1 MADGEKRQKAQV
13 TIAGSDV
20 VVRSEVVHE
29 RRRVAQATL
38 LLLLL
43 LLALLQGE
51 HAQPLLVLRVR
62 VGRLQVRLVDADVGV
77 RLGIG
82 LVLRVRR
89 RLGRARLVAAV
100 LHVDVGLITYRN
112 RSKSLSEACDAHQE
126 PILNENVT
134 IFLRLG

>member
-29 RRRVAQATL
+29 RRRVAQAT